1 MRDLTDRHVL
11 VTGASR
17 GLGATLAEHLAEAGA
32 RLTLVARGA
41 DALESV
47 AARLRARGATVAVVA
62 ADLGTDDGPVRVA
75 AAAEA
80 ALGPVDVVIHN
91 AGVEPFH
98 ALADSPPDLLDT
110 TLAVNVRAPIQ
121 LTRALLPGWRARGR
135 GHAVFIA
142 STSGYV
148 SSPWAATYGATKA
161 ALVVFGHSL
170 RAELAGEGLGVSVV
184 SPGFVRDTGMF
195 ADARAGRRLHP
206 PAWLGSTTAAEVAR
220 AVIDA
225 IRHDRAEV
233 LVNPGPTRL
242 VFAIAR
248 LAPGLADRVVA
259 RTLGPLMRGLAR
271 AGER

>member
-17 GLGATLAEHLAEAGA
+17 GLGATLANHLGEVGA

-41 DALESV
+41 EALEAV
-47 AARLRARGATVAVVA
+47 AERLRARGATVAVIS
-62 ADLGTDDGPVRVA
+62 ADLGTEGGPAEVA
-75 AAAEA
+75 QAAEA
-80 ALGPVDVVIHN
+80 ALGPVDVVVHN

-98 ALADSPPDLLDT
+98 ALGDCPPSLLDT

-121 LTRALLPGWRARGR
+121 LTRALLPGWLARGR

-148 SSPWAATYGATKA
+148 SSPWAATYGASKA

-170 RAELAGEGLGVSVV
+170 RAELADEGIGVSVV

-195 ADARAGRRLHP
+195 VDARGGRRLEP
-206 PAWLGSTTAAEVAR
+206 PAWLGSTTSAEVAK

-233 LVNPGPTRL
+233 VVNPGPTRL
-242 VFAIAR
+242 VFALAR
-248 LAPGLADRVVA
+248 LTPGLADRVVA
-259 RTLGPLMRGLAR
+259 RALGPLMRGLAR
-271 AGER
+271 ADR